1 MAEQSG
7 SVFNR
12 KQARLDVTPKAD
24 IHDVENKYKALI
36 QDVSDTGL
44 AFVCSRSWP
53 SGKLVDL
60 TIYFPQG
67 IVTAEIEIRHSTDI
81 GTGARF
87 TFMDDIS
94 RGVYEKFMLEYYGD
108 HLAKSG

>member
-1 MAEQSG
+1 MSEQSG

-12 KQARLDVTPKAD
+12 KKARLEVTPRAD
-24 IHDVENKYKALI
+24 IHDGDNKFKALI
-36 QDVSDTGL
+36 QDLSDTGL

-53 SGKLVDL
+53 SGKLLDM
-60 TIYFPQG
+60 TIYFTQG
-67 IVTAEIEIRHSTDI
+67 IVTAEIEVRHSTDI

-94 RGVYEKFMLEYYGD
+94 RGVYEKFMQEYFGQ
-108 HLAKSG
+108 HLNRLG

>member
-1 MAEQSG
+1 MSEQSG

-12 KQARLDVTPKAD
+12 KKPRLDVTPKAD
-24 IHDVENKYKALI
+24 IHDGDSKFKALI
-36 QDVSDTGL
+36 QDLSDTGL

-53 SGKLVDL
+53 SGKLLDM
-60 TIYFPQG
+60 TIYFTQG
-67 IVTAEIEIRHSTDI
+67 IVTAEIEVRHSTDI

-94 RGVYEKFMLEYYGD
+94 REVYEKFMQEYFGQ
-108 HLAKSG
+108 HLNRLG